1 MNSFLGTSY
10 GRIAFLALFLMFLPT
25 SHAQDGNAK
34 SEELQ
39 EAIDEKKLAE
49 AKRDKAVADKERR
62 QAEAALAITAKT
74 EPLKGTIAIDDNV
87 KVEGHFL
94 AYEALDKV
102 AAKIAKNTVDRLDK
116 YMVDWKKGVTFVLT
130 TSENNTNAIS
140 LYWATMA
147 QLKKAKKEYE
157 KVHVRITSE
166 PRGVVST
173 EKAAEEA
180 AAIAAIGN
188 DLGLLADTAA
198 LFRTDVSIKGI
209 AVTFDTTATIATVA
223 EALASELNK
232 KYATISKQ
240 LTDENYKI
248 IFDRLIFTKQCAST
262 DDCLLRLLASVIE
275 LKNQVEKIDNDITKR
290 APGLSKAIAQLKKEL
305 AKLTDKDSKE
315 YKDKENELKELSAT
329 SNKDKDDAQEIAKLK
344 ILKSAIEKLQ
354 EELLKHS
361 AEDSLLPKLLRA
373 ENFIGLL
380 QTDYSYVLLI
390 KPVAGGGANRTKRNL
405 LWTSLSHSGAAIA
418 TYFLTSGK
426 DGRILLSGNPKH
438 HIGFVKTNNR
448 PFVQ

>member
-39 EAIDEKKLAE
+39 EAIDEKELAE

-74 EPLKGTIAIDDNV
+74 ELLKGTIVIDDNV

-157 KVHVRITSE
+157 KVVRIISE

-240 LTDENYKI
+240 PTDENYKI

-275 LKNQVEKIDNDITKR
+275 LKNQVENIDNDITKR

-329 SNKDKDDAQEIAKLK
+329 KDTDNRNAQEIAKLK
-344 ILKSAIEKLQ
+344 ILKSAIEKL
-354 EELLKHS
+354 EAELLKPS

-438 HIGFVKTNNR
+438 HIGFVKTNKR